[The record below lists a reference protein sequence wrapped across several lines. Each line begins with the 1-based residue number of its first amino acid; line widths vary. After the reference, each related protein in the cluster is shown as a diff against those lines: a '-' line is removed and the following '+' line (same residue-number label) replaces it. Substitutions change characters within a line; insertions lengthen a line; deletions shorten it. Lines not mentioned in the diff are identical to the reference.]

1 MHLHMTHVHM
11 LWLMDQAPAWGFIAG
26 RDTSAL
32 CCTAGSQGTRTTVK
46 EQRGRG
52 SRASF
57 SEKWRGSADK
67 GPRKGL
73 LELRGQHSQEGM
85 SAENVFISS
94 AALLSSTN

>member
-1 MHLHMTHVHM
+1 M
-11 LWLMDQAPAWGFIAG
+11 
-26 RDTSAL
+26 
-32 CCTAGSQGTRTTVK
+32 K

-57 SEKWRGSADK
+57 GEKRRGSADER
-67 GPRKGL
+67 PRKGL

-85 SAENVFISS
+85 GVENVFISS